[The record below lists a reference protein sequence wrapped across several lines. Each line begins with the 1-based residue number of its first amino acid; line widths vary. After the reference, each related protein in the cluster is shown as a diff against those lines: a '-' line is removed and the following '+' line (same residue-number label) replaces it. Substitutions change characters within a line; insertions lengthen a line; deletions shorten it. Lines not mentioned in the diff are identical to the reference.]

1 MGPRAEA
8 TGLLRCVG
16 IGSLIALQVSNGF
29 GKVWTELRSVPGK
42 PKFSHRAKGTMNL
55 KNFLLSLEA
64 ISQITGAAC
73 RMLKQK
79 QNRDGNPEY
88 SHGAAADLLA
98 AGVVVPRS
106 KPAAGIE
113 PASRRAIGQNLSR
126 RHPLLFMRWLLVLIS
141 GYVCQGASPVPIAAT
156 AILDTPPNFNGGAG
170 AGLLTDG
177 VVGGNNWLST
187 HGGTWAGRTRVTPAR
202 TEEPIRVCPSRN

>member
-16 IGSLIALQVSNGF
+16 IGSLIGLQVSNGF

-55 KNFLLSLEA
+55 KNLLLSLA
-64 ISQITGAAC
+64 
-73 RMLKQK
+73 
-79 QNRDGNPEY
+79 
-88 SHGAAADLLA
+88 
-98 AGVVVPRS
+98 
-106 KPAAGIE
+106 
-113 PASRRAIGQNLSR
+113 
-126 RHPLLFMRWLLVLIS
+126 LIS

-187 HGGTWAGRTRVTPAR
+187 PWR
-202 TEEPIRVCPSRN
+202 